1 MTGASAG
8 RARTPSARRAEHAAD
23 TRDALIGAAR
33 RLFAA
38 HGFDGTGTE
47 QIVAEARVTRGALYH
62 HFAAK
67 EDLFRAVFEQ
77 LEDEVTKHVAREALT
92 STDPLEQLRRGTRA
106 YLDACIDPAVQRVV
120 LLEGPSV
127 LGWETW
133 QEIEQRY
140 GYGLVLA
147 GVETAIAAGLIAAQ
161 PVEALAH
168 VLFGALTEAGMVV
181 ARADEPRTARSE
193 MEAAMDRLLD
203 GLRAANS

>member
-1 MTGASAG
+1 MTPTKAEQADATRAALSA
-8 RARTPSARRAEHAAD
+8 
-23 TRDALIGAAR
+23 AAR
-33 RLFAA
+33 ELFTQRGYAA
-38 HGFDGTGTE
+38 TSTTE
-47 QIVAEARVTRGALYH
+47 IVERAGVTRGALYH

-67 EDLFRAVFEQ
+67 DELFRAVFEQ
-77 LEDEVTKHVAREALT
+77 LESEVTEHVAHQALT
-92 STDPLEQLRRGTRA
+92 SDDPLEQLRRGTRA

-120 LLEGPSV
+120 LLDGPSV

-147 GVETAIAAGLIAAQ
+147 GVEAAIGAGLISAQ
-161 PVEALAH
+161 PVEPLAH

-203 GLRAANS
+203 GLRAATS

>member
-1 MTGASAG
+1 VTPTKAEQSDATRAALSA
-8 RARTPSARRAEHAAD
+8 
-23 TRDALIGAAR
+23 AAR
-33 RLFAA
+33 QLFTERGYAA
-38 HGFDGTGTE
+38 TSTTE
-47 QIVAEARVTRGALYH
+47 IVERAGVTRGALYH

-77 LEDEVTKHVAREALT
+77 LEDEVTTHVAREALT
-92 STDPLEQLRRGTRA
+92 SADPLEQLRRGTRA

-127 LGWETW
+127 LGWQAW
-133 QEIEQRY
+133 QDIEQRY
-140 GYGLVLA
+140 GFGLVVA
-147 GVETAIAAGLIAAQ
+147 GVEAATGAGLIAAQ

-181 ARADEPRTARSE
+181 ARADDPGAARTE

-203 GLRAANS
+203 GLRASGD

>member
-1 MTGASAG
+1 M
-8 RARTPSARRAEHAAD
+8 TPSKAEQAD
-23 TRDALIGAAR
+23 STRTALGAAAR
-33 RLFAA
+33 QLFTERGYAA
-38 HGFDGTGTE
+38 TSTTE
-47 QIVAEARVTRGALYH
+47 IVERAGVTRGALYH

-77 LEDEVTKHVAREALT
+77 LEDEVTKHVAKEALT
-92 STDPLEQLRRGTRA
+92 SADPLEQLRRGTRA

-127 LGWETW
+127 LGWQTW

-140 GYGLVLA
+140 GYGLVVA
-147 GVETAIAAGLIAAQ
+147 GVEAAIGAGLIAAQ
-161 PVEALAH
+161 PVEPLAH

-181 ARADEPRTARSE
+181 ARADDPGAARAE

-203 GLRAANS
+203 GLRAPKS

>member
-1 MTGASAG
+1 VTPTKAEQAD
-8 RARTPSARRAEHAAD
+8 ATRTSLTA
-23 TRDALIGAAR
+23 AAR
-33 RLFAA
+33 QLFTERGYAA
-38 HGFDGTGTE
+38 TSTTE
-47 QIVAEARVTRGALYH
+47 IVERAGVTRGALYH

-77 LEDEVTKHVAREALT
+77 LEDAVTKHVAQEALT
-92 STDPLEQLRRGTRA
+92 SADPLEQLRRGTRA

-120 LLEGPSV
+120 LLDGPSV

-140 GYGLVLA
+140 GYGLVVA
-147 GVETAIAAGLIAAQ
+147 GVDAAIAAGLIAAQ
-161 PVEALAH
+161 PVEPLAH

-203 GLRAANS
+203 GLRAAKS

>member
-1 MTGASAG
+1 V
-8 RARTPSARRAEHAAD
+8 TPSKAEQAD
-23 TRDALIGAAR
+23 ATRTALGAAAR
-33 RLFAA
+33 HLFTERGYAA
-38 HGFDGTGTE
+38 TSTTE
-47 QIVAEARVTRGALYH
+47 IVERAGVTRGALYH

-77 LEDEVTKHVAREALT
+77 LEDEVTKHVAKEALT
-92 STDPLEQLRRGTRA
+92 SADPLEQLRRGTRA

-127 LGWETW
+127 LGWQTW

-140 GYGLVLA
+140 GYGLVVA
-147 GVETAIAAGLIAAQ
+147 GVEAAISTGLIAAQ
-161 PVEALAH
+161 PVEPLAH

-181 ARADEPRTARSE
+181 ARADDPGAARAE

-203 GLRAANS
+203 GLRASKS

>member
-1 MTGASAG
+1 V
-8 RARTPSARRAEHAAD
+8 TPSKAEQAD
-23 TRDALIGAAR
+23 ATRTALGAAAR
-33 RLFAA
+33 QLFTERGYAA
-38 HGFDGTGTE
+38 TSTTE
-47 QIVAEARVTRGALYH
+47 IVERAGVTRGALYH

-77 LEDEVTKHVAREALT
+77 LEDEVTEHVAKEALT
-92 STDPLEQLRRGTRA
+92 SADPLEQLRRGTRA

-127 LGWETW
+127 LGWQTW

-140 GYGLVLA
+140 GYGLVVA
-147 GVETAIAAGLIAAQ
+147 GVEAAIGAGLIAAQ
-161 PVEALAH
+161 PVEPLAH

-181 ARADEPRTARSE
+181 ARADDPGAARAE

-203 GLRAANS
+203 GLRAAKT

>member
-1 MTGASAG
+1 V
-8 RARTPSARRAEHAAD
+8 TPSKAEQAD
-23 TRDALIGAAR
+23 ATRTALGAAAR
-33 RLFAA
+33 QLFTERGYAA
-38 HGFDGTGTE
+38 TSTTE
-47 QIVAEARVTRGALYH
+47 IVERAGVTRGALYH

-77 LEDEVTKHVAREALT
+77 LEDEVTRHVAKEALT
-92 STDPLEQLRRGTRA
+92 SADPLEQLRRGTRA

-127 LGWETW
+127 LGWQTW

-140 GYGLVLA
+140 GYGLVVA
-147 GVETAIAAGLIAAQ
+147 GVEAAIGAGLIAAQ
-161 PVEALAH
+161 PVEPLAH

-181 ARADEPRTARSE
+181 ARADEPGAARAE

-203 GLRAANS
+203 GLRAPKS

>member
-1 MTGASAG
+1 MTPTKAEQADATRTALSA
-8 RARTPSARRAEHAAD
+8 
-23 TRDALIGAAR
+23 AAR
-33 RLFAA
+33 QLFTERGYAA
-38 HGFDGTGTE
+38 TSTTE
-47 QIVAEARVTRGALYH
+47 IVERAGVTRGALYH

-67 EDLFRAVFEQ
+67 DELFRAVFEQ
-77 LEDEVTKHVAREALT
+77 LEGEVTEHVAHQALT
-92 STDPLEQLRRGTRA
+92 SDDPLEQLRRGTRA

-120 LLEGPSV
+120 LLDGPSV

-147 GVETAIAAGLIAAQ
+147 GVEAAIGAGLISAQ

-203 GLRAANS
+203 GLRAATS

>member
-1 MTGASAG
+1 M
-8 RARTPSARRAEHAAD
+8 TPSKAEQAD
-23 TRDALIGAAR
+23 ATRTALGAAAR
-33 RLFAA
+33 QLFTERGYAA
-38 HGFDGTGTE
+38 TSTTE
-47 QIVAEARVTRGALYH
+47 IVERAGVTRGALYH

-77 LEDEVTKHVAREALT
+77 LEDEVTKHVAKEALT
-92 STDPLEQLRRGTRA
+92 SADPLEQLRRGTRA

-127 LGWETW
+127 LGWQTW

-140 GYGLVLA
+140 GYGLVVA
-147 GVETAIAAGLIAAQ
+147 GVDAAIGAGLIAAQ
-161 PVEALAH
+161 PVEPLAH

-181 ARADEPRTARSE
+181 ARADEPGAARAE

-203 GLRAANS
+203 GLRAAET

>member
-1 MTGASAG
+1 MTPSKAEQADATRTALGAAARQLFTERGYAATSTTEIVG
-8 RARTPSARRAEHAAD
+8 RA
-23 TRDALIGAAR
+23 G
-33 RLFAA
+33 
-38 HGFDGTGTE
+38 
-47 QIVAEARVTRGALYH
+47 VTRGALYH

-77 LEDEVTKHVAREALT
+77 LEDEVTKHVAKEALT
-92 STDPLEQLRRGTRA
+92 SADPLEQLRRGTRA

-127 LGWETW
+127 LGWQTW

-140 GYGLVLA
+140 GYGLVVA
-147 GVETAIAAGLIAAQ
+147 GVDAAIGAGLIAAQ
-161 PVEALAH
+161 PVEPLAH

-181 ARADEPRTARSE
+181 ARADDPGAAGAE

-203 GLRAANS
+203 GLRAPQS

>member
-1 MTGASAG
+1 MTPTKAEQADATRTALSA
-8 RARTPSARRAEHAAD
+8 
-23 TRDALIGAAR
+23 AAR
-33 RLFAA
+33 QLFTERGYAA
-38 HGFDGTGTE
+38 TSTTE
-47 QIVAEARVTRGALYH
+47 IVERAGVTRGALYH

-67 EDLFRAVFEQ
+67 DELFRAVFEQ
-77 LEDEVTKHVAREALT
+77 LEGEVTEHVAHQALT
-92 STDPLEQLRRGTRA
+92 SDDPLEQLRRGTRA

-120 LLEGPSV
+120 LLDGPSV

-147 GVETAIAAGLIAAQ
+147 GVEAAIGAGLISAQ
-161 PVEALAH
+161 PVEPLAH

-181 ARADEPRTARSE
+181 ARADEPRTARAE

-203 GLRAANS
+203 GLRAAKS

>member
-1 MTGASAG
+1 V
-8 RARTPSARRAEHAAD
+8 TPSKAEQAD
-23 TRDALIGAAR
+23 STRTALGAAAR
-33 RLFAA
+33 QLFTERGYAA
-38 HGFDGTGTE
+38 TSTTE
-47 QIVAEARVTRGALYH
+47 IVERAGVTRGALYH

-77 LEDEVTKHVAREALT
+77 LEDEVTAHVAKEALT
-92 STDPLEQLRRGTRA
+92 SADPLEQLRRGTRA

-127 LGWETW
+127 LGWQTW

-140 GYGLVLA
+140 GYGLVVA
-147 GVETAIAAGLIAAQ
+147 GVEAAIGAGLIAAQ
-161 PVEALAH
+161 PVEPLAH

-181 ARADEPRTARSE
+181 ARADDPAAARAD

-203 GLRAANS
+203 GLRAPKS

>member
-1 MTGASAG
+1 MTPTKAEQADATRTALSA
-8 RARTPSARRAEHAAD
+8 
-23 TRDALIGAAR
+23 AAR
-33 RLFAA
+33 QLFTERGYAA
-38 HGFDGTGTE
+38 TSTTE
-47 QIVAEARVTRGALYH
+47 IVERAGVSRGALYH

-67 EDLFRAVFEQ
+67 DELFRAVFEQ
-77 LEDEVTKHVAREALT
+77 LEGEVTKHVAEEALT

-120 LLEGPSV
+120 LLDGPSV

-140 GYGLVLA
+140 GYGLVVA
-147 GVETAIAAGLIAAQ
+147 GVEAAIAAGLIAAQ

-168 VLFGALTEAGMVV
+168 ALFGALTEAGMVV
-181 ARADEPRTARSE
+181 ARAAEPRAARAE

-203 GLRAANS
+203 GLRTSTS